1 MEAMMVI
8 MGKVAV
14 ILILIAVGYAVT
26 KCGWFTE
33 RGAAGSPTLGSAGRH
48 GAGAG
53 PRLGAPTVGAGA
65 RRVPGGPLLFYLPGG

>member
-1 MEAMMVI
+1 MIVLKTLSPNASLTR
-8 MGKVAV
+8 G
-14 ILILIAVGYAVT
+14 LFPSR
-26 KCGWFTE
+26 FTE